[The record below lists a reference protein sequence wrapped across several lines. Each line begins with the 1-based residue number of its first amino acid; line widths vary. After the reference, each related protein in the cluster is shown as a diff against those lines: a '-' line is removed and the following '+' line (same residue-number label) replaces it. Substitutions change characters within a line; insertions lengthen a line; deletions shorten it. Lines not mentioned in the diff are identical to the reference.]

1 MNQLVAFAGLKRV
14 GKDTAGAVLVGE
26 GYVKVAFADPLKTM
40 MISLLTIRGASHS
53 EIIQMVEG
61 DLKEVPSD
69 YLSGRS
75 ARYAM
80 QTLGT
85 EWGREIMAN
94 DFWIDAF
101 NNRIALLKAAGKKV
115 VVTDVRFDN
124 EADAVRAQGG
134 LVVHIDRPR
143 AGYLD
148 PHKSEAPLMRLAEDM
163 VLENKYSTRAQF
175 ENMVRYIFT
184 AGKD

>member
-1 MNQLVAFAGLKRV
+1 MTRIIGFAGPKRV
-14 GKDTAGAVLVGE
+14 GKDTAGQVLVDV
-26 GYVKVAFADPLKTM
+26 GYTKVAFADPLKLM
-40 MISLLTIRGASHS
+40 MVSLLSIRGASHT
-53 EIIQMVEG
+53 EIVQMLEG

-69 YLSGRS
+69 YLSGQS
-75 ARYAM
+75 PRYAM

-101 NNRIALLKAAGKKV
+101 NSRVALLKAAGKKIV
-115 VVTDVRFDN
+115 ITDVRFDN
-124 EADAVRAQGG
+124 EATAIRAQGG

-143 AGYLD
+143 PGYHD
-148 PHKSEAPLMRLAEDM
+148 PHKSEAPITRLAEDM

-175 ENMVRYIFT
+175 ENMIRYTFT
-184 AGKD
+184 MGED